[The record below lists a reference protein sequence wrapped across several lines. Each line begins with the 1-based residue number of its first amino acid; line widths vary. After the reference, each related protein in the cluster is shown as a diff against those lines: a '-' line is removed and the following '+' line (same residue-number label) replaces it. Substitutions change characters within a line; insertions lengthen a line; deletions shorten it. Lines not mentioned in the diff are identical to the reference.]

1 MRTRDDLEA
10 YLSAS
15 NYRHESVA
23 EDTWLISDG
32 RGDSSSVVVKIH
44 DGWVIFRQKVMV
56 LGEGV
61 KREQLFAQLL
71 TLNGN
76 DLSQLAYAIVDDQ
89 VMLTSAH
96 RLDTLDL
103 EELQGT
109 LDEFSLAVATHRE
122 LLQGFLA

>member
-23 EDTWLISDG
+23 EDTWLVSDG

-56 LGEGV
+56 LGKGV
-61 KREQLFAQLL
+61 KREPLFAQLL

-122 LLQGFLA
+122 LLLGFLA